1 MITEIRKGTGFKMSE
16 EDILFQKR
24 LEELANKSYTN
35 SQYIFTGF
43 LSLAEQDF
51 YHRIERDISY
61 VPATFYGG
69 TTDCERVMLRFGS
82 EEMCGY
88 AEEFPI
94 KCIEILPVIEKF
106 AETLGHRDYLGALMN
121 LGIERSTLGDIIII
135 EKKAYL
141 FCTEKMA
148 AYILENL
155 DQIRHTHVKCSIAK
169 EIPPTT
175 ITKLEHKTC
184 IVSSERA
191 DGIIAKI
198 YNMSRSQA
206 VELFRQKK
214 IFVNERL
221 NENNSSN
228 LKKGDRVSVRG
239 YGKFIYQGMD
249 YETKKGKL
257 SVAVDVKR

>member
-1 MITEIRKGTGFKMSE
+1 
-16 EDILFQKR
+16 
-24 LEELANKSYTN
+24 
-35 SQYIFTGF
+35 
-43 LSLAEQDF
+43 
-51 YHRIERDISY
+51 
-61 VPATFYGG
+61 
-69 TTDCERVMLRFGS
+69 
-82 EEMCGY
+82 
-88 AEEFPI
+88 
-94 KCIEILPVIEKF
+94 
-106 AETLGHRDYLGALMN
+106 
-121 LGIERSTLGDIIII
+121 
-135 EKKAYL
+135 
-141 FCTEKMA
+141 MA

-175 ITKLEHKTC
+175 ITKLEHKTG